1 MPTSKKPLANFEK
14 AMDELESLIAS
25 MESNTLPLDKSLQH
39 FERGIQLTRHCQRL
53 LNEAEQRVN
62 MLMKEDT
69 DAELDVF
76 KKEDN

>member
-1 MPTSKKPLANFEK
+1 MPTSKKTLANFEK